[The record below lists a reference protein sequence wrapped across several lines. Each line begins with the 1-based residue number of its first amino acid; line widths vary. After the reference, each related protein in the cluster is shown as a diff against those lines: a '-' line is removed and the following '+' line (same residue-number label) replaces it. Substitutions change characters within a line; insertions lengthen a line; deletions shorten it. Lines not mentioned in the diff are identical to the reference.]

1 MSAKR
6 VLSLGQCSADHS
18 SISWLL
24 RERFGAEMVVAQTPR
39 EAWEE
44 LQRQDYDLV
53 LVNRLLNG
61 GGSGLDFITRLKSDG
76 AVAQVP
82 VMLVSDR
89 EDAQQQA
96 VANGA
101 LPGFGKREIGS
112 PRVPQ
117 LIREALA
124 AETALT
130 SKAS

>member
-24 RERFGAEMVVAQTPR
+24 RERFGAEMVAAQTPR
-39 EAWEE
+39 EAWDE
-44 LQRQDYDLV
+44 LQRRDYDLV

-101 LPGFGKREIGS
+101 LPGFGKAALRS
-112 PRVPQ
+112 PTTVQ
-117 LIREALA
+117 CLA
-124 AETALT
+124 AVLGDGDG
-130 SKAS
+130 ASVN